1 MDPGGGGRRWTSDEL
16 RAEFAGSRLVAR
28 TAGAT
33 PAEVPAGVGEGPA
46 FDRLWVD
53 AAAQLHPS
61 DRSVLARAW
70 RRAVER
76 PSELT
81 RVVLRRND
89 DDAGWRQERVTFLN
103 LLDQDEFGVVL
114 VGLDD
119 LGACEPPAPGG
130 AEPDRAE
137 VSEGASVLRPA
148 WVLQELDPLGVVLST
163 EGDVAEIFGRG
174 AAELAGRLV
183 LEFIH
188 PDDHP
193 VVIEA
198 WAELL
203 GRRGAMVTMRER
215 ILHPDGTVRW
225 IEASVMNRLAA
236 DGTGSLL
243 SLVHDVTERRHGERA
258 LRDLAT
264 TDPLTGLLN
273 RGAVLDELRGL
284 LRSDPVAVGFLDL
297 DGFKLVNDRHGHHAG
312 DDVLAEFAAR
322 LIRSVPAAARV
333 GRWGGDEFVLFC
345 RSCDV
350 DGLGAAVEHALEGSI
365 DLGGPSW
372 DPGASVGIV
381 IGRVGADPVDLV
393 RSADRE
399 MYRVKL
405 GRRPDLP
412 G

>member
-1 MDPGGGGRRWTSDEL
+1 M
-16 RAEFAGSRLVAR
+16 
-28 TAGAT
+28 
-33 PAEVPAGVGEGPA
+33 
-46 FDRLWVD
+46 
-53 AAAQLHPS
+53 
-61 DRSVLARAW
+61 
-70 RRAVER
+70 
-76 PSELT
+76 
-81 RVVLRRND
+81 VLRRND

-372 DPGASVGIV
+372 DPAASVGIV